1 MYGGLKEHL
10 QSELDQIEKAGLF
23 KRERIITTPQE
34 AVIKTTEG
42 EEVLN
47 SVRIIIWD

>member
-1 MYGGLKEHL
+1 MYGGLKDHL
-10 QSELDQIEKAGLF
+10 TTQLEEITTAGLF
-23 KRERIITTPQE
+23 KRERIITTPQD

-47 SVRIIIWD
+47 FCA